1 MTNLKGVPLKPPLRR
16 HSLHQWPTTFLTIRA
31 KLVLIN
37 GAGQQTKFTAN
48 DMNLS
53 IASTTLTR
61 RKLTLVIGII
71 VFGILMG
78 IREDF
83 ATRWQRSLVAATA
96 AVVLTVSVA
105 LYRKAP

>member
-1 MTNLKGVPLKPPLRR
+1 
-16 HSLHQWPTTFLTIRA
+16 
-31 KLVLIN
+31 
-37 GAGQQTKFTAN
+37 
-48 DMNLS
+48 MNPS
-53 IASTTLTR
+53 IASTTPTR
-61 RKLTLVIGII
+61 RKLPLVIGII

-105 LYRKAP
+105 LYRKTP